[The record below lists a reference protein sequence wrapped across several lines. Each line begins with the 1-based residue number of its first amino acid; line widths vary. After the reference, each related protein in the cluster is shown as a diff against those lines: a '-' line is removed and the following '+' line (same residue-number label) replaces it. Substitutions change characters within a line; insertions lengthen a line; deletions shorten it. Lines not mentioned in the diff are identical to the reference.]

1 MQIFPVVA
9 IWGHLCG
16 LDMTAITAIPDA
28 VLTGFVFKTEMRG
41 ESDGRAETKSDN
53 LGIEESWCFHAN
65 FDKIFFVSLT
75 VRGGLFMCTFIRI
88 GSASVMT
95 FNFFNSSSLDIY
107 WINMDKE

>member
-41 ESDGRAETKSDN
+41 ESDGSAETKSDN
-53 LGIEESWCFHAN
+53 FGI
-65 FDKIFFVSLT
+65 
-75 VRGGLFMCTFIRI
+75 
-88 GSASVMT
+88 
-95 FNFFNSSSLDIY
+95 
-107 WINMDKE
+107 